1 MLQSMVLQSMVLQTV
16 GHNLAKKKQ
25 TTEEKNLLKLFELY
39 MKHIEEYITIC
50 STESNLKV
58 KEERW
63 GGEINQE
70 FRTDI
75 FTLL

>member
-1 MLQSMVLQSMVLQTV
+1 MLQSMGWQRV

>member
-1 MLQSMVLQSMVLQTV
+1 MDTI
-16 GHNLAKKKQ
+16 LATKQ
-25 TTEEKNLLKLFELY
+25 TTEENSLELFELY

-63 GGEINQE
+63 EERLI
-70 FRTDI
+70 RS
-75 FTLL
+75 

>member
-1 MLQSMVLQSMVLQTV
+1 MLQSMVLQTV

>member
-1 MLQSMVLQSMVLQTV
+1 MVLQTV

>member
-1 MLQSMVLQSMVLQTV
+1 MLQSMVLQTV

-50 STESNLKV
+50 STESNLQV